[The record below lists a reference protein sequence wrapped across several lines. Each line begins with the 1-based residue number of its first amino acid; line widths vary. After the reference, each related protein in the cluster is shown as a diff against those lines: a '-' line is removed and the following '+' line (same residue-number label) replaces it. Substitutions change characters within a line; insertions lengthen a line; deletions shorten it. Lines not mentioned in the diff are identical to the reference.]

1 MKAARKRENARTG
14 AICGLVAWA
23 ALCCPP
29 ALAQEA
35 GFRLALEMIVFLQL
49 DPEPTTEDLLED
61 PPALPPAETWPDPL
75 ELPDSGAATPQPPP
89 GMLALTRE
97 QYAME
102 GIWNSLRRSAE
113 YRPLAHLAWAMPA
126 NWTGEPASLRLAT
139 LAATGLPFSG
149 RVTLEE
155 ERVVQV
161 TLDIRM
167 PIEGEAQGAYRIAE
181 RRRLLLGETHYF
193 DHPRFG
199 AIVRMFR
206 YRPRPG
212 TKD

>member
-1 MKAARKRENARTG
+1 MRSARFAAG
-14 AICGLVAWA
+14 GLFAIAILA
-23 ALCCPP
+23 P
-29 ALAQEA
+29 ATVFAQEG

-61 PPALPPAETWPDPL
+61 PPALPPPATWPEPV
-75 ELPDSGAATPQPPP
+75 ELPDAGAATPQPPP
-89 GMLALTRE
+89 GMLALTRA
-97 QYAME
+97 QYALG
-102 GIWNSLRRSAE
+102 GIWSSLRSSAE
-113 YRPLAHLAWAMPA
+113 YRPLEHFAWAMPA
-126 NWTGEPASLRLAT
+126 NWTGEPVSLRLAT

-155 ERVVQV
+155 EQVVQI

-167 PIEGEAQGAYRIAE
+167 PAGESAAGEYRIAE

-206 YRPRPG
+206 YRPRTG
-212 TKD
+212 AGS